1 MQQLYYT
8 LFDIRA
14 IVSVNVNNIT
24 AAPPSTRASA
34 TARKPANAHEY

>member
-1 MQQLYYT
+1 MQHLYYT

-24 AAPPSTRASA
+24 AAPPLVEMFNCIDTVEHF
-34 TARKPANAHEY
+34 N